1 MDIIIL
7 ERNVNYSIKLMK
19 DICRLFKDY
28 RVINILDNEYDFNEY
43 IKGNFF
49 DVVIMEE
56 YFMDKCPEIF
66 KYNVYIVCLME
77 KAIKNKK
84 FIGVNK
90 DSKRILYDNLAKI
103 ITKTSPTNK
112 NVREIIR
119 KELEFL
125 GYNFSLRG
133 TKYIEDAINLIYLK
147 NCDCNLEREV
157 YSQLSKTYIKTA
169 HNLKV
174 NIQNSTNAMI
184 NVYGYDNVLEY
195 LGIDYNYG
203 VGTKAIICAILNK
216 VKNTYTS

>member
-1 MDIIIL
+1 MT
-7 ERNVNYSIKLMK
+7 V
-19 DICRLFKDY
+19 
-28 RVINILDNEYDFNEY
+28 
-43 IKGNFF
+43 
-49 DVVIMEE
+49 
-56 YFMDKCPEIF
+56 PH
-66 KYNVYIVCLME
+66 
-77 KAIKNKK
+77 
-84 FIGVNK
+84 
-90 DSKRILYDNLAKI
+90 
-103 ITKTSPTNK
+103 
-112 NVREIIR
+112 
-119 KELEFL
+119 
-125 GYNFSLRG
+125 
-133 TKYIEDAINLIYLK
+133 NLIYLK